1 MLSSL
6 LVSVVA
12 VAVAV
17 TVAVVVAEAISLQGR
32 SRLAK
37 ETEDIK
43 FQFLKMDDDN
53 KTSKSNEVKP

>member
-43 FQFLKMDDDN
+43 FQFLKMDYN
-53 KTSKSNEVKP
+53 KKASKSNEEKP